1 MNLRQEGVA
10 AEQVPR
16 LYLAQGHILTLL
28 RTGENDTSRGAC
40 FEIECHIGHMSLAS
54 FELLAKNLVY
64 FRNVS
69 WGLGA
74 PAALF
79 N

>member
-1 MNLRQEGVA
+1 
-10 AEQVPR
+10 
-16 LYLAQGHILTLL
+16 
-28 RTGENDTSRGAC
+28 
-40 FEIECHIGHMSLAS
+40 MSLAS

>member
-40 FEIECHIGHMSLAS
+40 FEIECHIGLMIAS
-54 FELLAKNLVY
+54 QPRHFV
-64 FRNVS
+64 
-69 WGLGA
+69 GL
-74 PAALF
+74 
-79 N
+79 